1 MTIDTLEPEDR
12 AWAENWL
19 RLRLGLHLVRK
30 HRPRA
35 FAWLVLNVPKAAEIA
50 ARNGWDDTPRMKR
63 SPTEAEI
70 AAVAQTLRA
79 LQPAEPVRDRSQQ
92 IDTLTGIPL
101 RPAYLTPQQLGR
113 KP

>member
-1 MTIDTLEPEDR
+1 MTLDTLEPEDR

-35 FAWLVLNVPKAAEIA
+35 FLWLVTNVPKAAEIA
-50 ARNGWDDTPRMKR
+50 ARAGWDDTPRIKR
-63 SPTEAEI
+63 APTEAEI
-70 AAVAQTLRA
+70 CAVAETLRA
-79 LQPAEPVRDRSQQ
+79 LVPLEPLRDRSQQ

-101 RPAYLTPQQLGR
+101 RPAYLSPAQLGR